1 METTALKLT
10 DFNAGSPAYVIDR
23 YGAQKG
29 DIKKATVLKVGR
41 KYITTDYHYPA
52 RFEKVPAKTHCLI
65 GYEECGALLFL
76 SYEDA
81 TRFIMVKN
89 AYQRIRS
96 IDSYAGIPDN
106 AILAMDA
113 ILRQDYELAQAYL
126 NIILESKRRRPQ

>member
-10 DFNAGSPAYVIDR
+10 DFNAGSPAYVIDQ

-29 DIKKATVLKVGR
+29 DVKKVTVLKVGR
-41 KYITTDYHYPA
+41 KYVTTDCHYPSK
-52 RFEKVPAKTHCLI
+52 FKKGPMKTCLI
-65 GYEECGALLFL
+65 GHEECGVLLFL

-81 TRFIMVKN
+81 TRFIMIKN
-89 AYQRIRS
+89 AYRRIRKV
-96 IDSYAGIPDN
+96 DSYKGISDN

>member
-23 YGAQKG
+23 YGAQNG
-29 DIKKATVLKVGR
+29 DIKKVTVLKVGR
-41 KYITTDYHYPA
+41 KYVTTDYHYPSK
-52 RFEKVPAKTHCLI
+52 FEESPMKVRYLI
-65 GYEECGALLFL
+65 GYEECGTLLFS

-81 TRFIMVKN
+81 THFIMVEN
-89 AYQRIRS
+89 AYLRIRKMDTS
-96 IDSYAGIPDN
+96 GGIPEN

-126 NIILESKRRRPQ
+126 NIILENKRRQS